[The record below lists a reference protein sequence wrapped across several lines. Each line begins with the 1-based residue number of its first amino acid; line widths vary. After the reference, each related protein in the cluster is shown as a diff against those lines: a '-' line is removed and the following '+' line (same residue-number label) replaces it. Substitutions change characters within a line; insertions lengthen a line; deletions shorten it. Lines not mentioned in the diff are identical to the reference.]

1 MTDWR
6 EIERRLTEAVGPRRR
21 PVAVAFRAAPPAGV
35 PRFAGR
41 QPSGCSFWR
50 LAAEGRGFYTVPAD
64 HANCAIGS
72 YTHKMPLP
80 PERGR
85 ELEDTL
91 GFMTGLGYLR
101 MEEVPGI
108 PRLPETPAAVVYAPL
123 GEITVEPDVVLIAGQ
138 PGRLMLLFEAGTRA
152 GVTPQLPLLGRPTC
166 MALPAALA
174 GGLAMSLGC
183 VGNRV
188 YTGLDDD
195 ELYVALP
202 GRDAPRVVAELAT
215 IAAANAGLADYHSRR
230 RAELAS
236 GEP

>member
-6 EIERRLTEAVGPRRR
+6 GIEQRLTDAIGPRRR
-21 PVAVAFRAAPPAGV
+21 PVAVAFRTSPPTGV

-50 LAAEGRGFYTVPAD
+50 LAAEGHGFYTVPAD

-72 YTHKMPLP
+72 YTHNMPVEP
-80 PERGR
+80 ARAR

-91 GFMTGLGYLR
+91 GFMTGLGYLQ

-123 GEITVEPDVVLIAGQ
+123 GETPVEPDVVLVAGQ
-138 PGRLMLLFEAGTRA
+138 PGRLMLLFEAATRA
-152 GVTPQLPLLGRPTC
+152 GVPPRLPLLGRPTC

-174 GGLAMSLGC
+174 GGPAMSLGC

-188 YTGLDDD
+188 YTGLDED

-202 GRDAPRVVAELAT
+202 GHEVVRVVAELAT
-215 IAAANAGLADYHSRR
+215 IASANATLADYHARR
-230 RAELAS
+230 RAELAT
-236 GEP
+236 EA